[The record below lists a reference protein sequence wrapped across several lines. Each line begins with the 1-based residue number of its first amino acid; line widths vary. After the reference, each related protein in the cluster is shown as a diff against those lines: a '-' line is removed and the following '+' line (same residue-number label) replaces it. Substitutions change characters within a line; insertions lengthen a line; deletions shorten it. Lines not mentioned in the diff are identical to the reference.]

1 MLAAI
6 VGAGGA
12 AVAVVYAVV
21 IVVSVVAWVKILTKA
36 GYRGW
41 WVLIALVP
49 VVNLVMF
56 LVFAFSEWPVLRRQQ
71 PPPPEPAWPPPPG
84 GWSS

>member
-6 VGAGGA
+6 VGATGA
-12 AVAVVYAVV
+12 AVAIVYVVV